1 MKLDIELLVE
11 LIKKGKNQYIINKET
26 GQVFEIS
33 NKILDAVED
42 DYYEHL
48 TNEEMESANVLKEMW
63 EGSSKYEFI
72 PKISEGDLINIV
84 MEIVES
90 LDKEDNLREILMEIV
105 SSGGIYKKINYLIV
119 NYKGF
124 YEIYD
129 KFLTDY
135 LRRKLKS
142 WALSVGFEII
152 EPEE

>member
-11 LIKKGKNQYIINKET
+11 LIKRGKNQYIINKET

-48 TNEEMESANVLKEMW
+48 TSEEMECANVLREMW
-63 EGSSKYEFI
+63 EGSNKYEFI
-72 PKISEGDLINIV
+72 PKISEGDLINIIT
-84 MEIVES
+84 EIIES
-90 LDKEDNLREILMEIV
+90 LDKEDDLREILMEIV
-105 SSGGIYKKINYLIV
+105 STGGIQKKINYLIV

-124 YEIYD
+124 YEVYD

-135 LRRKLKS
+135 LKRKIKN
-142 WALSVGFEII
+142 WALTLGFEIL

>member
-11 LIKKGKNQYIINKET
+11 LIKRGKNQYIINKET

-48 TNEEMESANVLKEMW
+48 TSEEMECANVLKEMW
-63 EGSSKYEFI
+63 EGSNKYEFI
-72 PKISEGDLINIV
+72 PKISEGDLINIIT
-84 MEIVES
+84 EIIES

-105 SSGGIYKKINYLIV
+105 STGGIQKKINYLIV

-135 LRRKLKS
+135 LKRKIKN
-142 WALSVGFEII
+142 WALTLGFEIL

>member
-11 LIKKGKNQYIINKET
+11 LIKRGKNQYIINKET

-48 TNEEMESANVLKEMW
+48 TSEEMECANVLREMW
-63 EGSSKYEFI
+63 EGSNKYEFI
-72 PKISEGDLINIV
+72 PKISEGDLINIIT
-84 MEIVES
+84 EIIES

-105 SSGGIYKKINYLIV
+105 STGGIQKKINYLIV

-135 LRRKLKS
+135 LKRKIKN
-142 WALSVGFEII
+142 WALTLGFEIL

>member
-11 LIKKGKNQYIINKET
+11 LIKRGKNQYIINKET
-26 GQVFEIS
+26 GRVFEIS

-48 TNEEMESANVLKEMW
+48 TSEEMECANVLREMW
-63 EGSSKYEFI
+63 EGSNKYEFI
-72 PKISEGDLINIV
+72 PKISEGDLINIIT
-84 MEIVES
+84 EIIES
-90 LDKEDNLREILMEIV
+90 LDKEDDLREILMEIV
-105 SSGGIYKKINYLIV
+105 STGGIQKKINCLIV

-135 LRRKLKS
+135 LKRKIKN
-142 WALSVGFEII
+142 WALTLGFEIL

>member
-11 LIKKGKNQYIINKET
+11 LIKRGKNQYIINKET

-48 TNEEMESANVLKEMW
+48 TSEEMECANVLREMW
-63 EGSSKYEFI
+63 EGSNKYEFI
-72 PKISEGDLINIV
+72 PKISEGDLINIIT
-84 MEIVES
+84 EIVES

-105 SSGGIYKKINYLIV
+105 STGGIQKKINYLIV

-135 LRRKLKS
+135 LKRKIKN
-142 WALSVGFEII
+142 WALTLGFEIL

>member
-1 MKLDIELLVE
+1 MKIDIDLLVN
-11 LIKKGKNQYIINKET
+11 LIKSGKNQYIINKET

-72 PKISEGDLINIV
+72 PKISEGDLINII

-90 LDKEDNLREILMEIV
+90 LDKEDHLREILMEIV
-105 SSGGIYKKINYLIV
+105 SSGSIYKKINYLIV

-135 LRRKLKS
+135 LRRKLKN
-142 WALSVGFEII
+142 WALSIGFEVL

>member
-11 LIKKGKNQYIINKET
+11 LIKRGKNQYIINKET

-48 TNEEMESANVLKEMW
+48 TSEEMECANVLREMW

-72 PKISEGDLINIV
+72 PKISEGDLINIIT
-84 MEIVES
+84 EIIES
-90 LDKEDNLREILMEIV
+90 LDKEDDLREILMEIV
-105 SSGGIYKKINYLIV
+105 STGGIQKKINYLIV

-135 LRRKLKS
+135 LKRKIKN
-142 WALSVGFEII
+142 WALTLGFEIL

>member
-11 LIKKGKNQYIINKET
+11 LIKRGKNQYIINKET

-48 TNEEMESANVLKEMW
+48 TSEEMECANVLREMW
-63 EGSSKYEFI
+63 EGSNKYEFI
-72 PKISEGDLINIV
+72 PKISEGDLINIIT
-84 MEIVES
+84 EIIES
-90 LDKEDNLREILMEIV
+90 LDKEDDLREILMEIV
-105 SSGGIYKKINYLIV
+105 STGGIYKKINYLII

-135 LRRKLKS
+135 LKRKIKN
-142 WALSVGFEII
+142 WALTLGFEIL

>member
-11 LIKKGKNQYIINKET
+11 LIKRSKNQYIINKET

-48 TNEEMESANVLKEMW
+48 TSEEMECANVLREMW
-63 EGSSKYEFI
+63 EGSNKYEFI
-72 PKISEGDLINIV
+72 PKISEGDLINIIT
-84 MEIVES
+84 EIIES

-105 SSGGIYKKINYLIV
+105 STGGIHKKINYLIV

-135 LRRKLKS
+135 LKRKIKN
-142 WALSVGFEII
+142 WALTLGFEVL

>member
-48 TNEEMESANVLKEMW
+48 TNEEMESANVLREMW
-63 EGSSKYEFI
+63 EGSNKYELI
-72 PKISEGDLINIV
+72 PKISEGDLINII

-105 SSGGIYKKINYLIV
+105 STGGIYKKINYLIV

-129 KFLTDY
+129 KFLTNY
-135 LRRKLKS
+135 LKRKLKN
-142 WALSVGFEII
+142 WALSVGFEVL

>member
-11 LIKKGKNQYIINKET
+11 LIKRGKNQYIINKET

-48 TNEEMESANVLKEMW
+48 TSEEMECANVLREMW

-72 PKISEGDLINIV
+72 PKISEGDLINIIT
-84 MEIVES
+84 EIIES

-105 SSGGIYKKINYLIV
+105 STGGIQKKINYLIV

-135 LRRKLKS
+135 LKRKIKN
-142 WALSVGFEII
+142 WALTLGFEIL